1 MKYYLGGISA
11 SLFLVFAIFTLFSI
25 TGVNAEEGISV
36 NPIGYENTII
46 VEFENNSDSKIK
58 TVRMWPGG
66 ETTFESF
73 KSEPGWGGGKYSDSK
88 LIIFTATNT
97 LNPGESV
104 KFGLVTNE
112 KIDGINWKVLDQ
124 NGNDID
130 SNKATILSISETTSD
145 FIEDESEE
153 VKQAKEEGGKLY
165 GTKKFVP
172 ETIRV
177 GSDVRLVGNGFGSE
191 QNLKFYL
198 DNTILKSINTDN
210 DGNFLTTISIPDDY
224 NIGTSEFLI
233 KDESGNI
240 QSSNVNIEQEKN
252 RFLKTT
258 KFEVST
264 IPTEIRYDENLTIS
278 GNAYPQTA
286 VILQF
291 EDVDRIIEKI
301 RVVVADAS
309 GEWKYEEN
317 IERSENI
324 GEKYVIIKNNQD
336 KTTKNLQIQSDYLV
350 EISTPTTRYSTGE
363 TINLIGNAEPS
374 KNTVLWIKDVN
385 ETILHYDTFTT
396 EVTGELNY
404 EFTLDDRFSTGT
416 YSIIVKQDNGS
427 NATLF
432 GVGQYPISSII
443 TLMEKTNFSLNSQ
456 AILSIIGPSTS
467 KLSIKILDSND
478 TIVIT
483 DSITTSSTGKSKY
496 AVDLNG
502 LSSGIYKASVSGS
515 NIQDSVQ
522 FSVGLE
528 AASGSISLI
537 ATKENYTP
545 GESILVLGNTGS
557 DSRITIT
564 LYDTNGKI
572 SSVTE
577 TFSDGSGNFSTN
589 DIGIPINAELGDWKL
604 TAHNRLDQASY
615 QIKVSLP
622 TDMGIILSI
631 DSAEFTKGDIITIGG
646 IAQSDFS
653 RITINITDQDGILVA
668 TLETPITSDNTFSMP
683 WTIPSTIGAGTYT
696 ITATDTVHSDSFEV
710 FIQ

>member
-1 MKYYLGGISA
+1 
-11 SLFLVFAIFTLFSI
+11 
-25 TGVNAEEGISV
+25 
-36 NPIGYENTII
+36 
-46 VEFENNSDSKIK
+46 
-58 TVRMWPGG
+58 
-66 ETTFESF
+66 
-73 KSEPGWGGGKYSDSK
+73 
-88 LIIFTATNT
+88 
-97 LNPGESV
+97 
-104 KFGLVTNE
+104 
-112 KIDGINWKVLDQ
+112 
-124 NGNDID
+124 
-130 SNKATILSISETTSD
+130 
-145 FIEDESEE
+145 
-153 VKQAKEEGGKLY
+153 
-165 GTKKFVP
+165 
-172 ETIRV
+172 
-177 GSDVRLVGNGFGSE
+177 
-191 QNLKFYL
+191 
-198 DNTILKSINTDN
+198 
-210 DGNFLTTISIPDDY
+210 
-224 NIGTSEFLI
+224 
-233 KDESGNI
+233 
-240 QSSNVNIEQEKN
+240 
-252 RFLKTT
+252 
-258 KFEVST
+258 
-264 IPTEIRYDENLTIS
+264 
-278 GNAYPQTA
+278 
-286 VILQF
+286 
-291 EDVDRIIEKI
+291 
-301 RVVVADAS
+301 
-309 GEWKYEEN
+309 
-317 IERSENI
+317 
-324 GEKYVIIKNNQD
+324 
-336 KTTKNLQIQSDYLV
+336 
-350 EISTPTTRYSTGE
+350 
-363 TINLIGNAEPS
+363 
-374 KNTVLWIKDVN
+374 
-385 ETILHYDTFTT
+385 
-396 EVTGELNY
+396 
-404 EFTLDDRFSTGT
+404 
-416 YSIIVKQDNGS
+416 
-427 NATLF
+427 
-432 GVGQYPISSII
+432 
-443 TLMEKTNFSLNSQ
+443 MEKANFSLNSQ